1 VRTARAAWVLLALA
15 AIAFGLAARR
25 GSYGSAELP
34 PHPPP
39 AGAVSPPPFL
49 AKLPPPAAS
58 EVKAGLRRA
67 FGETVEP
74 ARPSRALVGDF
85 NGDGMEDVAVPV
97 RPDQDRLA
105 ELNDGLANWWVQ
117 DALRE
122 TESDVESFGE
132 TSLAMVEAGDL
143 LLAVIHGYGPRGWRD
158 ERARQCYL
166 VRHATGAPFEVRPR
180 TALARYVGATPAGA
194 PLPGHVILASA
205 GRRAGFVQWT
215 GARYEWHPLP
225 ARARVLAGTPREAS
239 R

>member
-1 VRTARAAWVLLALA
+1 VRTARAAWVLLAFA

-25 GSYGSAELP
+25 GTYGTPELP

-49 AKLPPPAAS
+49 VKLPPPAAA
-58 EVKAGLRRA
+58 EVEEGLRRA
-67 FGETVEP
+67 FGKTIEP
-74 ARPSRALVGDF
+74 ARPSRARVGDF
-85 NGDGMEDVAVPV
+85 NGDGVEDVAVPV
-97 RPDQDRLA
+97 RPDKDRLA

-122 TESDVESFGE
+122 LQSDLAPAGE
-132 TSLAMVEAGDL
+132 ASLDTVEAGDV

-180 TALARYVGATPAGA
+180 TALARYVGVTPAGA
-194 PLPGHVILASA
+194 PLPGDVILASA

-225 ARARVLAGTPREAS
+225 SRARVLARIPGEES

>member
-1 VRTARAAWVLLALA
+1 MRTARAAWVLLAFA
-15 AIAFGLAARR
+15 AIAFPLAARR
-25 GSYGSAELP
+25 GTYGSAELP

-49 AKLPPPAAS
+49 VKLPPPTTA
-58 EVKAGLRRA
+58 EVEQGLRRA
-67 FGETVEP
+67 FGETIRP
-74 ARPSRALVGDF
+74 AQTSRALVGDF
-85 NGDGMEDVAVPV
+85 NGDGVEDVAVPV
-97 RPDQDRLA
+97 RPDRDRLA

-122 TESDVESFGE
+122 SQSDLVGE
-132 TSLAMVEAGDL
+132 ASLAMVEAGDV
-143 LLAVIHGYGPRGWRD
+143 LLAVIHGYGAHGWRD

-194 PLPGHVILASA
+194 PLPGDVILASA